1 MKSIATL
8 RGDVVLVRPLRHGEA
23 RTVMSVFRRLGD
35 QSRRWRFNGAKP
47 CLGRSELRRL
57 ATVDDA
63 RRAFVAYF
71 PGDPRPVGIAR
82 LVRDGDSAEIA
93 VAVADEHQRR
103 GIGTALAEELVRSAR
118 KAGVKE
124 ITGLVAGDNPA
135 GVKMMRRVA
144 EISEI
149 RSEGAEL
156 SIRAAIA

>member
-1 MKSIATL
+1 VKSIAT
-8 RGDVVLVRPLRHGEA
+8 RCGDVLLVRPLRHGEA
-23 RTVMSVFRRLGD
+23 RTVMSVFGRLGD

-47 CLGRSELRRL
+47 CLGRSDLRRL
-57 ATVDDA
+57 ATVDDD
-63 RRAFVAYF
+63 RRALVAYF
-71 PGDPRPVGIAR
+71 PGDPHPVGIAR

-93 VAVADEHQRR
+93 LAVADEHQRR
-103 GIGTALAEELVRSAR
+103 GIGTALAEELVRAAR

-124 ITGLVAGDNPA
+124 ITGLVASDNA
-135 GVKMMRRVA
+135 GAVKVIGRVA